1 MAGMPWAKPRS
12 ETLRGDTPT
21 PTPANS
27 SYIENRSFLHLFALL
42 PNIYWQVPTSIKIW
56 PFRNPQFQWE
66 NQCQHKA
73 ESRGQHEA
81 TQAARESWNLST
93 LAQPGEYQLW
103 RLSQDSRSKY

>member
-1 MAGMPWAKPRS
+1 MSK
-12 ETLRGDTPT
+12 
-21 PTPANS
+21 
-27 SYIENRSFLHLFALL
+27 
-42 PNIYWQVPTSIKIW
+42 
-56 PFRNPQFQWE
+56 
-66 NQCQHKA
+66 HKA